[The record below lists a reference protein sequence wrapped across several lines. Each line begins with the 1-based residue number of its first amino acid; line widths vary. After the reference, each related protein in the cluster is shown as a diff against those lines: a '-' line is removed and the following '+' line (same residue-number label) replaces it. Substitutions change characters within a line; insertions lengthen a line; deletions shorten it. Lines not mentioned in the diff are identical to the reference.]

1 MFRCSDVSI
10 KTVFFSRMARTR
22 RSRTWPRRRRM
33 VLLPLVVVMMMMKR
47 SALWTQT
54 SWRRAEPRR
63 EGAEPS
69 PGQRRR
75 GSITRTWKVGQ
86 TPPPPAR
93 PTLRSLSL
101 SPPSHL
107 LRFLPSATRGQEC
120 PELRPAAQ
128 EPAVLRRRP
137 LNAVGA
143 AAGVASTP
151 PSNQQHRHFKSHS
164 NININ
169 INVNNPQL
177 AAHYHPS
184 VALFAKTILQVR
196 ERLPGHVTCS
206 PPVRWA
212 LLKRALSSSGGRHRV
227 LWGPAAGLH
236 PHPLPGPL
244 RLPQPQRAERQ
255 K

>member
-1 MFRCSDVSI
+1 MFRCPDVSI
-10 KTVFFSRMARTR
+10 MTVFISRMARTR
-22 RSRTWPRRRRM
+22 RSRTWPRRRRT
-33 VLLPLVVVMMMMKR
+33 VLLLRVVVMMMMKR

-63 EGAEPS
+63 KGAQPS

-75 GSITRTWKVGQ
+75 GSITRIWRVGQ
-86 TPPPPAR
+86 TLPPPCTPN
-93 PTLRSLSL
+93 TSLSL
-101 SPPSHL
+101 SRHSHL
-107 LRFLPSATRGQEC
+107 LRFLLSATRGQEC

-137 LNAVGA
+137 LSAVGA
-143 AAGVASTP
+143 AAGVTSAP
-151 PSNQQHRHFKSHS
+151 PSNQQCRHFKSRS

-169 INVNNPQL
+169 ININNPQL
-177 AAHYHPS
+177 AVHYHPS

-196 ERLPGHVTCS
+196 ARLPGHVTRS

-212 LLKRALSSSGGRHRV
+212 LLKRAVSSSGGRHRV